1 VTYHPPGPPAG
12 GQGPE
17 GGSDPFGGT
26 PFGGNPYGTGPYSGP
41 PVYSN
46 TPPARPPLPPA
57 NTLATLS
64 LVFAVIFAP
73 AGAVLGHL
81 GLSQIARTHER
92 GRDRALIGLALS
104 YAVIVGA
111 VIVLLVSTVGD
122 SGYTTKKRSTVAAPP
137 TTGSSASPN
146 AVSGPI
152 QAPLLTVDEVSRVLA
167 NPLPGAPAPPA
178 LKDLATTAV
187 FSTPLAAG
195 AAGRVDPSD
204 CESTRFAGT
213 DKALG
218 ASGYRN
224 VSGASMQGA
233 GPYVPQAITEVVVTY
248 PDSGAA
254 QRAAESYIGQVN
266 LCSAVNHGKFTLT
279 APDGSPQ
286 GQWIGASAGA
296 PMNLFGMSYRTIHSQ
311 RFDFGKD
318 AIHLPQGQYYI
329 CTHVVTTKGASLI
342 DVAVS
347 GTGVFFQSIDL
358 SRKIAA
364 QLS

>member
-26 PFGGNPYGTGPYSGP
+26 PFGSNPYGTGPYPGP

-46 TPPARPPLPPA
+46 TAPARPPLPPA

-111 VIVLLVSTVGD
+111 VIVLVVSAVGD
-122 SGYTTKKRSTVAAPP
+122 SGGSTKTGHSVAAPP
-137 TTGSSASPN
+137 SGGSATAPTAAN
-146 AVSGPI
+146 GPI
-152 QAPLLTVDEVSRVLA
+152 PAPLLTVEEVSRVLA

-178 LKDLATTAV
+178 LKDLTATSV

-218 ASGYRN
+218 ATGYRSL
-224 VSGASMQGA
+224 SGASMQGA
-233 GPYVPQAITEVVVTY
+233 GPYVPQVITEVVVTY

-254 QRAAESYIGQVN
+254 QRAAESYIGQVDA
-266 LCSAVNHGKFTLT
+266 CSAVNHGKFRLT

-286 GQWIGASAGA
+286 GDWIGASAGA

-311 RFDFGKD
+311 RFDFGMN
-318 AIHLPQGQYYI
+318 ATHLPQGEFYT
-329 CTHVVTTKGASLI
+329 CMHVVTTKGASLI

-364 QLS
+364 QIS